1 MHKYKDLEVW
11 KMSMDLVELVYKTT
25 SSFPEKEKF
34 GLTSQLNR
42 SAVSIPSNIA
52 EGAGRNSK
60 GEFKQF
66 IGIAVGSLFE
76 LETQILITQRIGY
89 TSTEVVQEV
98 TSKVESIH
106 KMLFGLKKSLN

>member
-1 MHKYKDLEVW
+1 MHRYKELEVR
-11 KMSMDLVELVYKTT
+11 KKSMDLVQMIYKLT
-25 SSFPEKEKF
+25 STFPDHEKF
-34 GLTSQLNR
+34 GITSQLNR
-42 SAVSIPSNIA
+42 CAVSIPSNIA

-76 LETQILITQRIGY
+76 LETQVLITNRIGY
-89 TSTEVVQEV
+89 TSGEVKNSITGE
-98 TSKVESIH
+98 VESVH

>member
-1 MHKYKDLEVW
+1 MHRYKDLDVW
-11 KMSMDLVELVYKTT
+11 KKSMDLVELIYQTT
-25 SSFPEKEKF
+25 KSFPDSEKF
-34 GLTSQLNR
+34 GLTSQINR
-42 SAVSIPSNIA
+42 CSVSVASNIA

-76 LETQILITQRIGY
+76 LETQILIAQRIGY
-89 TSTEVVQEV
+89 LTSQGSDQVISE
-98 TSKVESIH
+98 VESIH